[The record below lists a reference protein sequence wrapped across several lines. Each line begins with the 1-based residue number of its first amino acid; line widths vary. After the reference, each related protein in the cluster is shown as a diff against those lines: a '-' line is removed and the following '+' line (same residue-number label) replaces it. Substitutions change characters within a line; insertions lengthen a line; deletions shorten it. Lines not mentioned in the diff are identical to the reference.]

1 MEENTWI
8 SIMDEMPPPD
18 TLVETKGGYW
28 LNGKELIIKDYRHSK
43 IGDWMNQPGD
53 PFHWRFLKE

>member
-1 MEENTWI
+1 
-8 SIMDEMPPPD
+8 MDEMPPPD